1 MRKFYIMNKNKTL
14 NKEIAKYLI
23 LGFFSCLA
31 GTINGFLGTGAGIVL
46 IYLLAFF
53 NKENVKDNF
62 AMTIM
67 VVLPMSFVSLYF
79 YVKGENVDYELI
91 RQSVLPAIIGGIVG
105 AYLMDKIERKWLSL
119 IFAALVIYSG
129 FSMVLK

>member
-1 MRKFYIMNKNKTL
+1 MNENKTS
-14 NKEIAKYLI
+14 NKGIIKYLI

-31 GTINGFLGTGAGIVL
+31 GVINGFLGTGAGIVL
-46 IYLLAFF
+46 IYLLAYLE
-53 NKENVKDNF
+53 KENVKNNF

-67 VVLPMSFVSLYF
+67 AVLPMSFVSLYF

-91 RQSVLPAIIGGIVG
+91 RLSLLPIILGGIVG

-119 IFAALVIYSG
+119 IFSALVIYSG

>member
-1 MRKFYIMNKNKTL
+1 MKENKTL
-14 NKEIAKYLI
+14 NKGIIKYLI

-31 GTINGFLGTGAGIVL
+31 GVINGFLGTGAGIVL
-46 IYLLAFF
+46 IYLLAYLE
-53 NKENVKDNF
+53 KENVKNNF

-67 VVLPMSFVSLYF
+67 AVLPMSFVSLYF

-91 RQSVLPAIIGGIVG
+91 RLSLLPIILGGIVG

-119 IFAALVIYSG
+119 IFSALVIYSG

>member
-1 MRKFYIMNKNKTL
+1 MRKFYTMNENKTS
-14 NKEIAKYLI
+14 NKGIIKYLI

-31 GTINGFLGTGAGIVL
+31 GVINGFLGTGAGIVL
-46 IYLLAFF
+46 IYLLAYLE
-53 NKENVKDNF
+53 KENVKNNF
-62 AMTIM
+62 SMTIM
-67 VVLPMSFVSLYF
+67 AFLPMSFVSLYF

-91 RQSVLPAIIGGIVG
+91 MLSLLPIILGGIVG

-119 IFAALVIYSG
+119 IFSALVIYSG